1 MTAGTPRRHFLS
13 AVAVGALLLAGC
25 ATTTV
30 DENGNPADPAESLSE
45 AELTGGEGREIADD
59 DTSPLEEGEIVDP
72 ATPATTIPIE
82 GSAADLLPEIGI
94 DMSRL
99 SAEIGDDGDEDATIA
114 RIEGSWAAIKA
125 EVEAT
130 NPELVNNIQATV
142 DMARTAVDTNRP
154 ADADKAFSL
163 LTDLI
168 DAYTGD
174 S

>member
-1 MTAGTPRRHFLS
+1 MRFATVAFS
-13 AVAVGALLLAGC
+13 ALVIAGC

-30 DENGNPADPAESLSE
+30 DDSADPTDSLSE
-45 AELTGGEGREIADD
+45 AELTGGEGRELAEE
-59 DTSPLEEGEIVDP
+59 DTSPLEEGEIVDADAP
-72 ATPATTIPIE
+72 TTTIPIE

-99 SAEIGDDGDEDATIA
+99 SAEIGDEGDEDATIA
-114 RIEGSWAAIKA
+114 RIEGSWAAIRA
-125 EVEAT
+125 EIEST
-130 NPELVNNIQATV
+130 HPELVNSIQATV
-142 DMARTAVDTNRP
+142 DMARNAVDTNRP

-163 LTDLI
+163 LNDLV